1 MWWIALY
8 LTIGALLG
16 EVYARGTPTAGET
29 PKLRYWTYILGSVLW
44 PVIVLIVIKSLF
56 SAEGRREFSEE
67 IAKGQKQ
74 LREDKEKQKGTK
86 K

>member
-8 LTIGALLG
+8 MVIGALLG

-29 PKLRYWTYILGSVLW
+29 PKLRYLTYVLGSLMW
-44 PVIVLIVIKSLF
+44 PVIVFITIRSML

-67 IAKGQKQ
+67 IAKRQKQ
-74 LREDKEKQKGTK
+74 LRENKEKQKGTK